1 MIFGKGECG
10 RTRRTSNENLT
21 KSTKIAAFWQGSFY
35 SWLAYSNVYV
45 FSSSPTSKV
54 TVPPK
59 FLFSLILTS
68 YFLFLPEFSHPKQDT
83 DTQIN
88 AKIIKIVFLN
98 FIAHFLLMCGLS
110 LSSQFYHTKTA
121 LSISDKIFFRIVNC
135 QTKSNT

>member
-45 FSSSPTSKV
+45 FSSSPSSKV
-54 TVPPK
+54 TTSPK
-59 FLFSLILTS
+59 LLRSLMRMS
-68 YFLFLPEFSHPKQDT
+68 YFLFSSELLSHPKQNT

-88 AKIIKIVFLN
+88 AKIVKIAFLS
-98 FIAHFLLMCGLS
+98 FIVYFLTMSDLGA
-110 LSSQFYHTKTA
+110 FYSCTA
-121 LSISDKIFFRIVNC
+121 FRAKII
-135 QTKSNT
+135 QL